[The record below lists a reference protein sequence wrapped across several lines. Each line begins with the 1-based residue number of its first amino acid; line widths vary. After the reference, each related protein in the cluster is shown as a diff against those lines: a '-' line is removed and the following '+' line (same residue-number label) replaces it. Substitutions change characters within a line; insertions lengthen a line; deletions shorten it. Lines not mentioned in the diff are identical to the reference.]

1 MSQFTFWATH
11 LTPRKYLIIYITVRR
26 TNSIIPCCNA
36 SRNILY
42 ICFNSSE
49 MTTCLTHDQIN
60 DKRKMQVLSEETFLE
75 SGKLFKKNFQSR
87 SLNTCAASSTQCPN
101 FRGLFTSKVTWNYT
115 WNLKPKRWHQKQF
128 GHLFFLRPHSVLR
141 KGRGGGGEKEFEI
154 YREGLGKALKELS
167 NVCVSIFSPLE
178 RSANFITNT
187 FSFAFHTISFI
198 FLLTL
203 AEKMI

>member
-1 MSQFTFWATH
+1 M
-11 LTPRKYLIIYITVRR
+11 P
-26 TNSIIPCCNA
+26 
-36 SRNILY
+36 
-42 ICFNSSE
+42 
-49 MTTCLTHDQIN
+49 
-60 DKRKMQVLSEETFLE
+60 VLSEETFLE

-141 KGRGGGGEKEFEI
+141 KGRGRGRGGEKEFEI

-203 AEKMI
+203 AEKMISRHRLAFSKLMARSKSTVITPFLYICDQKRKDSFDWATF